1 MRAKLAQPF
10 TAGMMRAKIAQ
21 SFYGWD
27 DSLIEGKAINGLI
40 PSRVLL

>member
-1 MRAKLAQPF
+1 MVGRSLAELLD
-10 TAGMMRAKIAQ
+10 TKIAQ